1 MMNADAYR
9 VVTFSFLVLLLAM
22 PTAAQDRLPPIPP
35 EKMTEA
41 QKAAAAQLAKSRGR
55 EVFGPFVPL
64 LRSPEV
70 MLRAEAMGEY
80 LRYRSAFPP
89 RLSELVILITAR
101 HWTQQYEWNVHYP
114 EALKAGLSPDI
125 AKAIAEGRRPAGMS
139 DDEDALYQF
148 SIELQQNRSVS
159 DPTYAR
165 VLSRFGEQG
174 VIDLVSII
182 GYYTFQSFVLNTAR
196 TPVPENGVP
205 KLTPLP

>member
-1 MMNADAYR
+1 MTVYTHRIA
-9 VVTFSFLVLLLAM
+9 TCLFLVLLLPM
-22 PTAAQDRLPPIPP
+22 PLAAQDRLPPIPP
-35 EKMTEA
+35 EKMTDE

-89 RLSELVILITAR
+89 RLSEFVILTTAR

-114 EALKAGLSPDI
+114 EALKAGLNPDI
-125 AKAIAEGRRPAGMS
+125 AKAIAEGRRPTGMS
-139 DDEDALYQF
+139 EDEEILYQF

-165 VLSRFGEQG
+165 VVSRFGERG
-174 VIDLVSII
+174 VIDLVGII
-182 GYYTFQSFVLNTAR
+182 GYYTFQSLVLNTAR

-205 KLTPLP
+205 KLTPFP